1 MKGSTDPENSLVN
14 RGADESVLSP
24 SAKNKIEDNI
34 ATAGIQ
40 SRGGSSQSMRA
51 KYALQEE
58 IEANHRDSISGWKDL
73 AKNRAKLDA
82 NSTVKVNIVPKSSLS
97 KTNLTIQA
105 SNENSTY
112 RIDPQYTGLNKSLY
126 NKTLGQTKFGI
137 KQQNFGI
144 TSRTGVKIA
153 GSSFR
158 MDQKGIVVPVKEDG
172 VTSADFNEYDEEND
186 DVIT

>member
-14 RGADESVLSP
+14 RGAAEESGLST
-24 SAKNKIEDNI
+24 KNRFEENI
-34 ATAGIQ
+34 ATAGIA

-73 AKNRAKLDA
+73 AKNRAKIDA
-82 NSTVKVNIVPKSSLS
+82 NSTVKVNIIPKSSLS
-97 KTNLTIQA
+97 KTNLSLYP

-112 RIDPQYTGLNKSLY
+112 QIDPQYTGLNKSLY

-137 KQQNFGI
+137 QQQKLGM

-172 VTSADFNEYDEEND
+172 VTSADINEYNEEID